1 MNPLAYLLVSLEFTS
16 LMLAAVFLIAWF
28 NFGRRRHAL
37 LWSLAF
43 FIAAI
48 QWLINLTIASALP
61 FPAYWLLV
69 SLTSIGSL
77 SLALAG
83 HRMRAGLPV
92 RWGWFLVGAFA
103 VEGSIAW
110 YTLAQP
116 HVGLRMAIGPFYG
129 ALTLGLCVPAI
140 LRHRGPAL
148 PSEWGAAI
156 VTGIFAICEG
166 AAAVAIL
173 TGGAK
178 GSEESLAIYRA
189 INFLSMP
196 AAYTGMGMFTLLVL
210 AADISQEMK
219 MLALKDS
226 LTGVL
231 NVRGFG
237 EAANR
242 ALVGA
247 KRRGT
252 ALSAIVCDIDHFKAI
267 NDHHGHA
274 AGDQAL
280 RRFAQHLL
288 SCVRP
293 HDVVGRVGGEEFVVL
308 LPNTPLAAAVDVAEH
323 LRASLASWSIDAQPA
338 PFQVQASFGVADLG
352 APEDKLEA
360 LLQRADTA
368 LYASKHGGRNRVSV
382 AREAEALGVFA

>member
-1 MNPLAYLLVSLEFTS
+1 MNPLGYLLVSLEFTS

-28 NFGRRRHAL
+28 NFGRRHHAL

-48 QWLINLTIASALP
+48 QWLINLTIASVLP
-61 FPAYWLLV
+61 FPVYWLIV

-83 HRMRAGLPV
+83 HRLRAGLSAH
-92 RWGWFLVGAFA
+92 WGWLLAGAIA

-110 YTLAQP
+110 FTLAQS
-116 HVGLRMAIGPFYG
+116 HVGLRTAIGPFYG

-140 LRHRGPAL
+140 LRQRGQAL

-173 TGGAK
+173 TGGAE
-178 GSEESLAIYRA
+178 GSEGSLAIYRA

-219 MLALKDS
+219 LLALKDS

-231 NVRGFG
+231 NVRGFE

-242 ALVGA
+242 AMSGA
-247 KRRGT
+247 RRRGT

-274 AGDQAL
+274 VGDQAL

-288 SCVRP
+288 LGARP
-293 HDVVGRVGGEEFVVL
+293 QDVVGRVGGEEFVVL
-308 LPNTPLAAAVDVAEH
+308 LPNTPLAAAVDIAER
-323 LRASLASWSIDAQPA
+323 LRASLASWSVDVQPE
-338 PFQVQASFGVADLG
+338 PFQVQASFGVADL
-352 APEDKLEA
+352 ATPEDKLEA
-360 LLQRADTA
+360 LLQRADAA

-382 AREAEALGVFA
+382 AREAETVGVFA

>member
-1 MNPLAYLLVSLEFTS
+1 MNPLGYLLVSLEFTS

-48 QWLINLTIASALP
+48 QWLINLTIASSMP
-61 FPAYWLLV
+61 YPAYWLVV

-83 HRMRAGLPV
+83 HRLRAGLDAG
-92 RWGWFLVGAFA
+92 WGPLLVGAFV

-110 YTLAQP
+110 FTLIQP

-140 LRHRGPAL
+140 LRQRGLAL

-156 VTGIFAICEG
+156 VTGIFAFCEG

-173 TGGAK
+173 SGGAE
-178 GSEESLAIYRA
+178 GSKASQAIYQG

-231 NVRGFG
+231 NVRGFE

-242 ALVGA
+242 AVSGA
-247 KRRGT
+247 RRRGT
-252 ALSAIVCDIDHFKAI
+252 ALSAIVCDIDHFKSI

-274 AGDQAL
+274 IGDQAL
-280 RRFAQHLL
+280 RRFAEHL
-288 SCVRP
+288 VGGARP
-293 HDVVGRVGGEEFVVL
+293 QDVVGRVGGEEFVVL
-308 LPNTPLAAAVDVAEH
+308 LPNTPLAAAVDVAER
-323 LRASLASWSIDAQPA
+323 LRTSLASWSVDAHPA
-338 PFQVQASFGVADLG
+338 PFQVQASFGVADL
-352 APEDKLEA
+352 ASQEDKLEA
-360 LLQRADTA
+360 LLRRADAA
-368 LYASKHGGRNRVSV
+368 LYVSKHEGRNRVSV
-382 AREAEALGVFA
+382 AREAEEIGVFA